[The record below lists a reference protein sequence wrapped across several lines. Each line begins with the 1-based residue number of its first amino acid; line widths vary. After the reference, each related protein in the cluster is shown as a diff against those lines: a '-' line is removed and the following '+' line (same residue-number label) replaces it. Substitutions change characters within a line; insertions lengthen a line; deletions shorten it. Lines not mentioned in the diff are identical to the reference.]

1 MIVELNSGIMEHE
14 KTISLNHSFHLGKSR
29 SFRIDFSRV
38 KSVDD
43 VALILSTLDIKITVP
58 DKIDESQFESIEKF
72 LVEA

>member
-1 MIVELNSGIMEHE
+1 MENE
-14 KTISLNHSFHLGKSR
+14 KTISLNHAFHLGKSR